1 MIFAPVLRLTSFHQE
16 TSSGTGVLIMI
27 STTAEMTRARYE
39 IRRHK
44 HLARRHEHTDRLFRI
59 EDGWACQYRLLPD
72 GRRQIIALFLP
83 GDYCEAQWVLTGQ
96 ANWPIVALTDM
107 FVTEIPFH
115 DIRARHAAHNSQEP
129 DGMKS
134 LLGSIM
140 HTLKSH
146 EKWIVNLGRM
156 SATERICA
164 LLHDLVERLRPSG
177 KVVSNHCPM
186 PLTQYD
192 LADIV
197 GISSVHVNRVL
208 QMLRGEGVISLEA
221 GRLALLN
228 PVELRRLGGP
238 AHV

>member
-1 MIFAPVLRLTSFHQE
+1 MAIDHALPQGREADRTLAKVIGNRVADMTA
-16 TSSGTGVLIMI
+16 
-27 STTAEMTRARYE
+27 STLENPREAIRTRRE

-44 HLARRHEHTDRLFRI
+44 HLARRHEATNRVFRI
-59 EDGWACQYRLLPD
+59 EEGWACQYRLLPD

-107 FVTEIPFH
+107 VVTEIPFQGIGNH
-115 DIRARHAAHNSQEP
+115 EF
-129 DGMKS
+129 DGMKN
-134 LLGSIM
+134 LLGSIT
-140 HTLKSH
+140 HTLKRH

-164 LLHDLVERLRPSG
+164 LFHDIVERLRATGRVISD
-177 KVVSNHCPM
+177 HCPM

-208 QMLRGEGVISLEA
+208 QMLRGEGVIALEA
-221 GRLALLN
+221 GRLALLK
-228 PVELRRLGGP
+228 PAELRRLSGP
-238 AHV
+238 AQA

>member
-1 MIFAPVLRLTSFHQE
+1 MAV
-16 TSSGTGVLIMI
+16 
-27 STTAEMTRARYE
+27 TALEASHIRYE
-39 IRRHK
+39 VRRHK

-96 ANWPIVALTDM
+96 ANWPVVALTDLS
-107 FVTEIPFH
+107 VTEIPLH
-115 DIRARHAAHNSQEP
+115 EIRARHTREF

-134 LLGSIM
+134 MLGSIM
-140 HTLKSH
+140 HTLKNH

-156 SATERICA
+156 TATERICA

-208 QMLRGEGVISLEA
+208 QTLRGEGVISLEA
-221 GRLALLN
+221 GRLSLLN
-228 PVELRRLGGP
+228 PAELLRLGGP